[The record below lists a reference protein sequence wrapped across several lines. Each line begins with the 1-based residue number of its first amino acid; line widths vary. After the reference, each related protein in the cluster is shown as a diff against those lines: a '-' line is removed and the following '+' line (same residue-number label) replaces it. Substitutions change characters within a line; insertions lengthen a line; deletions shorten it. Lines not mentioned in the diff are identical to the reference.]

1 MTSDKLL
8 QTLKRH
14 NPSKV
19 RAYAAD
25 DDHRDIAVPTRRKKW
40 AQVIEAIN
48 ALSWVRVEMLDK
60 SGAVLAY
67 VENTDPPAALE
78 DLDVRGG
85 SGHELRLAERI
96 CHLVLKG
103 QRDAMTFRDAEVSNL
118 LKAQGEVVREMTAG
132 MRALTAMYQEQVQ
145 VSEQLAETRA
155 AAAVQPEPGQLKELM
170 DALPTI
176 LQLLPVLR
184 GLASGG
190 DVRPHVNGHNKG
202 Q

>member
-1 MTSDKLL
+1 MTDKLL
-8 QTLKRH
+8 ATLKRH

-40 AQVIEAIN
+40 AQVVEAIN
-48 ALSWVRVEMLDK
+48 AMSWVRVELLDK
-60 SGAVLAY
+60 SGSVLAY
-67 VENTDPPAALE
+67 VENTDPPAGLE
-78 DLDVRGG
+78 DLAPHGG

-96 CHLVLKG
+96 CQLVLKG

-132 MRALTAMYQEQVQ
+132 MRALTAMYQEQV
-145 VSEQLAETRA
+145 VASEQLAETRA

-176 LQLLPVLR
+176 LQLLPLLR
-184 GLASGG
+184 GLASGE
-190 DVRPHVNGHNKG
+190 VPRPSVNGHNPKG
-202 Q
+202 